1 MGRRSRSKPLPP
13 PPAVV
18 EPPKPPEMID
28 VVNQENYMR
37 QTMDDQF
44 TMQDTMITS
53 PKRKKK
59 PNQGSTM
66 MSSY

>member
-1 MGRRSRSKPLPP
+1 MGRRSKSKPLPP

-28 VVNQENYMR
+28 VANQGNYMR

-59 PNQGSTM
+59 PKNIWIKSAF
-66 MSSY
+66 